1 VHANTN
7 IVALMTTSYLRDEL
21 YDELFF
27 ACLNLLSHTVMFK
40 VMSLLSIDIE
50 VVVFFAQQ
58 SSSWCNKC
66 INAVVHFEST

>member
-1 VHANTN
+1 
-7 IVALMTTSYLRDEL
+7 
-21 YDELFF
+21 
-27 ACLNLLSHTVMFK
+27 MFK

-66 INAVVHFEST
+66 TNAVVHFEST

>member
-1 VHANTN
+1 
-7 IVALMTTSYLRDEL
+7 
-21 YDELFF
+21 
-27 ACLNLLSHTVMFK
+27 MFK

-66 INAVVHFEST
+66 INAVVKHTEGSFCRALHFEST